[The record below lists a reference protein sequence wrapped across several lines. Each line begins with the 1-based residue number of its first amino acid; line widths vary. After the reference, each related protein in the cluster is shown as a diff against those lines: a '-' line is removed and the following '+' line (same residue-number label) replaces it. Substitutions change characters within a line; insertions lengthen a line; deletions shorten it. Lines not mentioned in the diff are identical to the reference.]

1 MYENAKYPNSVQY
14 MNMET
19 GLARVRGNVKLYKR
33 MLGLFVASDEFAK
46 LEEAIA
52 NKDATAAADIAHA
65 IKGMTGNLSLDDIF
79 HISEDLMHKFRA
91 NEFDEDS
98 ISRYRESLKITFEIL
113 EDAIAY
119 LDSQG

>member
-1 MYENAKYPNSVQY
+1 MYENAKYPNFMQY
-14 MNMET
+14 INMET

-33 MLGLFVASDEFAK
+33 MLALFTASDEFAR

-52 NKDATAAADIAHA
+52 NKDANAAADVAHA
-65 IKGMTGNLSLDDIF
+65 IKGMTGNLSLDCLF

-91 NEFDEDS
+91 NEFDEDV
-98 ISRYRESLKITFEIL
+98 ISQYHESLKITLEIL
-113 EDAIAY
+113 EDATKY